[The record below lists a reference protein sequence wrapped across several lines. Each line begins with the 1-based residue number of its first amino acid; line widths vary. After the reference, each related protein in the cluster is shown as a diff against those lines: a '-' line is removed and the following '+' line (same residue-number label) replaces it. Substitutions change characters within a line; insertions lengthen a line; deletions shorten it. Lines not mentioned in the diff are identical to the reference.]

1 VTDPQEIDRGPEE
14 GDSDAGSQG
23 HRPPL
28 EPTDSPQSILAHLDE
43 LRWRILK
50 IGIAIIV
57 GAVVAFFF
65 ADFLRGI
72 LEAPFHNAV
81 PDNTFQ
87 ALKPGE
93 EWGVLMRIAF
103 FGGLILASPVVLYQ
117 LWAFINPALTG
128 TERKWAFPI
137 VGALVVLF
145 LGGVL
150 FGYVLLP
157 RGLEFLLG
165 IFPDVQNDLLLGDY
179 YSFVLRFLFAFG
191 VAFLFP
197 VFLFAAAAAG
207 IVSSQQLARGRRWAV
222 LIVVIGAAL
231 ITPTGDILT
240 LAALAI
246 PLYLMFEITYW
257 LVRLILKK

>member
-1 VTDPQEIDRGPEE
+1 MTDN
-14 GDSDAGSQG
+14 
-23 HRPPL
+23 
-28 EPTDSPQSILAHLDE
+28 PQSILAHLDE

-65 ADFLRGI
+65 ADFLRGV
-72 LEAPFHNAV
+72 LEAPFYSAA

-117 LWAFINPALTG
+117 IWAFINPALTG

-137 VGALVVLF
+137 VGSLVVLF
-145 LGGVL
+145 LGGVA
-150 FGYVLLP
+150 FGYFVLP
-157 RGLEFLLG
+157 QGLTFLLG

-179 YSFVLRFLFAFG
+179 YSFVLRFLFAIG
-191 VAFLFP
+191 VAFLYP
-197 VFLFAAAAAG
+197 VFLFTAAAVG
-207 IVSSQQLARGRRWAV
+207 LINSEQMARGRRWAI
-222 LIVVIGAAL
+222 LLVVIAAAL
-231 ITPTGDILT
+231 ITPTGDFFNLIILGV
-240 LAALAI
+240 
-246 PLYLMFEITYW
+246 PLYLMYEITYW
-257 LVRLILKK
+257 LVRLLLKK